1 MRSTLFAFLALL
13 VLALPVAAQDTTVSH
28 GISAFGELKYPPDF
42 AHFDYV
48 NPSAPRGGTM
58 SFRGTLASQTFDS
71 LNKFILA
78 GEAAQGLELIYDQL
92 MVRAWDEPDALY
104 GLLAETIEYPADRS
118 WVIFKLRADAR
129 FSDGMPVTAD
139 DVAWTIETLKT
150 KANPLY
156 RLAIEEVEGAEVL
169 SPREVKVT
177 FRAGAQTRDL
187 IATVAELEVLPK
199 HYYQAN
205 DFERST
211 MIPPVG
217 SGPYVVS
224 SADPGRRIIYCR
236 NPQYWG
242 ASLPVNRG
250 TNNFDCYRYEYFS
263 DSTAAFEAL
272 KAGVYLFHEENFSAL
287 WATGYD
293 FPSLKG
299 GWVKRETLPD
309 GRSSGA
315 QGFWFNL
322 RNPKFQDRRVRE
334 ALGMM
339 FNFEWSNETLFYGLY
354 ERTDSFWENSHLQAE
369 GALEGEEL
377 AFLEAWRD
385 RLPETV
391 FSEPAFV
398 PPVSQPNKT
407 DRAMVRQ
414 ANALLEEAGWVVG
427 SDGVR
432 RNEAGEVLSVEFL
445 SNSPPFERIIL
456 PFIEN
461 LKAVG
466 IDATLNM
473 VDPAEYEE
481 RQERF
486 DYDIVSGRYV
496 LPVSPSVELNVLF
509 GSNSAND
516 PGSANLSGI
525 ADPVIDEIIQQV
537 LAAEDRETLDVR
549 VRALDRVLR
558 DRMIWIPNWF
568 KGEHWVAYW
577 DVFDHPATKP
587 PYTRGVDFWWWN
599 EEKFRALKSAGALR

>member
-1 MRSTLFAFLALL
+1 MRSTLLGLAALL
-13 VLALPVAAQDTTVSH
+13 ALALPATAQDTTVSH
-28 GISAFGELKYPPDF
+28 GISAFGELKYSPDF
-42 AHFDYV
+42 QHFDYV

-118 WVIFKLRADAR
+118 WVIFTLRRDAR
-129 FSDGMPVTAD
+129 FSDGFPVTAE

-156 RLAIEEVEGAEVL
+156 RLAIDDVEGAEVL

-187 IATVAELEVLPK
+187 IATVAELEILPK

-224 SADPGRRIIYCR
+224 SADPGRRITYCR

-242 ASLPVNRG
+242 AGLPVNRG
-250 TNNFDCYRYEYFS
+250 SNNFDCYRYEYFS

-293 FPSLKG
+293 FPSLKR

-309 GRSSGA
+309 GRLVGRAGVLVQPA
-315 QGFWFNL
+315 QSQVPGSP
-322 RNPKFQDRRVRE
+322 RPRGS
-334 ALGMM
+334 GMM

-354 ERTDSFWENSHLQAE
+354 DRTDSFWENSNLQAE
-369 GALEGEEL
+369 GPLEGEEL
-377 AFLEAWRD
+377 AFLETWRD

-398 PPVSQPNKT
+398 PPVSEPNKT
-407 DRAMVRQ
+407 DRAMVRR
-414 ANALLEEAGWVVG
+414 ANALLEDAGWVVG
-427 SDGVR
+427 ADGVR

-445 SNSPPFERIIL
+445 NDSPAFERIIL

-509 GSNSAND
+509 GSKSADD

-537 LAAEDRETLDVR
+537 LAAQDRETLDAR

-577 DVFDHPATKP
+577 DVFDHPAIKP
-587 PYTRGVDFWWWN
+587 PYNRGVDFWWWN